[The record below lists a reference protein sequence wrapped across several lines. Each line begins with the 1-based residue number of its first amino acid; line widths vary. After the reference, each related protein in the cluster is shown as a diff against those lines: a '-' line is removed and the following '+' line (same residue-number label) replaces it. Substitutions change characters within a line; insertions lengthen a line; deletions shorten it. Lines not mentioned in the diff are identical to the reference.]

1 MGGFFYNFLYICV
14 MNNIQNVLG
23 FVVPIAIT
31 TIVLLIRAYS
41 KKKKKNIDW
50 KVGDY
55 ISFFADNSCPA
66 ELSNREGHYFRL
78 LGWDEN
84 YVYVKNG
91 AETVVKVDRSLVQ
104 TNKSQ
109 IWRKNFED
117 CKRYMG
123 TTPMFTPELH
133 VKKEIDGTYV
143 YGKDIELL
151 TETEC
156 KVYLKKAIEEEDY
169 EIAKI
174 IREKLES
181 FK

>member
-1 MGGFFYNFLYICV
+1 

-23 FVVPIAIT
+23 FLIPISIT
-31 TIVLLIRAYS
+31 TLVFLIRSYN
-41 KKKKKNIDW
+41 KKKKKNVDW
-50 KVGDY
+50 KLGDY
-55 ISFFADNSCPA
+55 ISFYGGDSCPI
-66 ELSNREGHYFRL
+66 ELSNRDGLYFRL
-78 LGWDEN
+78 LGWDESH
-84 YVYVKNG
+84 VYVKN
-91 AETVVKVDRSLVQ
+91 AEDDVIKVDRGLVR

-117 CKRYMG
+117 CKKYMG
-123 TTPMFTPELH
+123 TTPLFTGELYN
-133 VKKEIDGTYV
+133 KKEIDGTFV

-156 KVYLKKAIEEEDY
+156 NVYLKKAIEEENY

-174 IREKLES
+174 IREKLDS